1 MEQNGTVMRWNS
13 SVRMGDGTVEQG
25 CAEAKLGE
33 ATLRYGRERRGV
45 DAQWRRAEQTR
56 IVKEI
61 NDGK

>member
-1 MEQNGTVMRWNS
+1 MEQNGTVMRRNS
-13 SVRMGDGTVEQG
+13 LVRMGDGIAEKG

-33 ATLRYGRERRGV
+33 ATLCYGREMRGV

-61 NDGK
+61 NDEK